1 MKLYVRTF
9 AILIHKNNVYMKQ
22 FFAFALLAFIASAS
36 ISDARIKS
44 ECFSCSE
51 ENKERI
57 VVVTN
62 TMPNSLYGDERSLD
76 EWPYMEA
83 WLYAGSG
90 IVEVIVSGIGTAAI
104 GIVDSRNRVIDHD
117 VVDTGCVSVVSLDV
131 SGLAGTYRLV
141 ISSDSCY
148 AEGSFTL

>member
-51 ENKERI
+51 DKEQIVIVSNIFRI
-57 VVVTN
+57 N
-62 TMPNSLYGDERSLD
+62 ANESERSLD
-76 EWPYMEA
+76 DWPYMEA
-83 WLYAGSG
+83 WLCAGSG
-90 IVEVIVSGIGTAAI
+90 TVEVIVSGIGTAAI

>member
-51 ENKERI
+51 DKEQIVIVSNRFRI
-57 VVVTN
+57 N
-62 TMPNSLYGDERSLD
+62 ANESERSLD
-76 EWPYMEA
+76 DWPYMEA
-83 WLYAGSG
+83 WLCAGSG
-90 IVEVIVSGIGTAAI
+90 TVEVIVSGIGTAAI

>member
-51 ENKERI
+51 DKEQIVIVSNIFRI
-57 VVVTN
+57 N
-62 TMPNSLYGDERSLD
+62 ANESERSLD
-76 EWPYMEA
+76 DWPYMEA
-83 WLYAGSG
+83 WLCAGSG
-90 IVEVIVSGIGTAAI
+90 TVEVIVSGIGTAAL

>member
-1 MKLYVRTF
+1 MIITF
-9 AILIHKNNVYMKQ
+9 CLEVYMKQ

-51 ENKERI
+51 DKEQIVIVSNIFRI
-57 VVVTN
+57 N
-62 TMPNSLYGDERSLD
+62 ANESERSLD
-76 EWPYMEA
+76 DWPYMEA
-83 WLYAGSG
+83 WLCAGSG
-90 IVEVIVSGIGTAAI
+90 TVEVIVSGIGTAAI

>member
-1 MKLYVRTF
+1 
-9 AILIHKNNVYMKQ
+9 MKQ
-22 FFAFALLAFIASAS
+22 IFAFALLAFIASAS

-51 ENKERI
+51 DKEKSPI
-57 VVVTN
+57 KTKVVS
-62 TMPNSLYGDERSLD
+62 NSPYSDERSLD
-76 EWPYMEA
+76 EWPYVEA

-117 VVDTGCVSVVSLDV
+117 VVDTGCVSVVSLDI

-148 AEGSFTL
+148 AEGFFTL

>member
-51 ENKERI
+51 DKEKVR
-57 VVVTN
+57 
-62 TMPNSLYGDERSLD
+62 LKRK
-76 EWPYMEA
+76 
-83 WLYAGSG
+83 
-90 IVEVIVSGIGTAAI
+90 
-104 GIVDSRNRVIDHD
+104 
-117 VVDTGCVSVVSLDV
+117 VVSNGPYSVNALWMTGRMWRRGCMPV
-131 SGLAGTYRLV
+131 QA
-141 ISSDSCY
+141 
-148 AEGSFTL
+148 

>member
-1 MKLYVRTF
+1 MYVPLRYLSIKIMF
-9 AILIHKNNVYMKQ
+9 IMKQ
-22 FFAFALLAFIASAS
+22 IFAFALLAFIASTS

-51 ENKERI
+51 DKEQIVIVSNIFRI
-57 VVVTN
+57 N
-62 TMPNSLYGDERSLD
+62 ANESERSLD
-76 EWPYMEA
+76 DWPYMEA
-83 WLYAGSG
+83 WLCAGSG
-90 IVEVIVSGIGTAAI
+90 TVEVIVSGIGTAAI

>member
-22 FFAFALLAFIASAS
+22 IFAFALLAFMASAS

-51 ENKERI
+51 DKEQIVIVSNIFRI
-57 VVVTN
+57 N
-62 TMPNSLYGDERSLD
+62 ANESERSLD
-76 EWPYMEA
+76 DWPYMEA
-83 WLYAGSG
+83 WLCAGSG
-90 IVEVIVSGIGTAAI
+90 TVEVIVSGIGTAAI

>member
-51 ENKERI
+51 DKEQIVIVSNIFRI
-57 VVVTN
+57 N
-62 TMPNSLYGDERSLD
+62 ANESERSLD
-76 EWPYMEA
+76 DWPYVEA
-83 WLYAGSG
+83 WLCAGSG
-90 IVEVIVSGIGTAAI
+90 TVEVIVSGIGTAAI
-104 GIVDSRNRVIDHD
+104 AIVDWLNLVIDDNRVD
-117 VVDTGCVSVVSLDV
+117 
-131 SGLAGTYRLV
+131 SGRL
-141 ISSDSCY
+141 
-148 AEGSFTL
+148 

>member
-51 ENKERI
+51 DKEQIVIVSNIFRI
-57 VVVTN
+57 N
-62 TMPNSLYGDERSLD
+62 ANESERSLD
-76 EWPYMEA
+76 DWPYVDA
-83 WLYAGSG
+83 WLCAGSG
-90 IVEVIVSGIGTAAI
+90 TVEVIVSGIGTAAI

>member
-1 MKLYVRTF
+1 M
-9 AILIHKNNVYMKQ
+9 
-22 FFAFALLAFIASAS
+22 AFIASAS

-51 ENKERI
+51 DKEQIVIVSNIFRI
-57 VVVTN
+57 N
-62 TMPNSLYGDERSLD
+62 ANESERSLD
-76 EWPYMEA
+76 DWPYMEA
-83 WLYAGSG
+83 WLCAGSG
-90 IVEVIVSGIGTAAI
+90 TVEVIVSGIGTAAI

>member
-1 MKLYVRTF
+1 MF
-9 AILIHKNNVYMKQ
+9 YMKTV
-22 FFAFALLAFIASAS
+22 FLHLLCWLFIASAS

-51 ENKERI
+51 DKEQIVIVSNIFRI
-57 VVVTN
+57 N
-62 TMPNSLYGDERSLD
+62 ANESERSLD
-76 EWPYMEA
+76 DWPYVEA
-83 WLYAGSG
+83 WLCAGSG
-90 IVEVIVSGIGTAAI
+90 TVEVIVSGIGTAAI

>member
-1 MKLYVRTF
+1 MKLYVCTF
-9 AILIHKNNVYMKQ
+9 ATLIHKNNVYMKQ

-51 ENKERI
+51 DKERI
-57 VVVTN
+57 VIVSN
-62 TMPNSLYGDERSLD
+62 IFRINANESERSLD
-76 EWPYMEA
+76 GWPYVEA

-90 IVEVIVSGIGTAAI
+90 TVEVVVSGIGTAAI

-117 VVDTGCVSVVSLDV
+117 VVDTGCVSLVSLDV

>member
-22 FFAFALLAFIASAS
+22 FFAFALLAFIASGS

-51 ENKERI
+51 DKEQIVIVSNIFRI
-57 VVVTN
+57 N
-62 TMPNSLYGDERSLD
+62 ANESERSLD
-76 EWPYMEA
+76 DWPYVEA
-83 WLYAGSG
+83 WLCAGSG
-90 IVEVIVSGIGTAAI
+90 TVEVIVSGIGTAAI

>member
-51 ENKERI
+51 DKEQIVIVSNIFRI
-57 VVVTN
+57 N
-62 TMPNSLYGDERSLD
+62 ANESERSLD
-76 EWPYMEA
+76 DWPYVEA
-83 WLYAGSG
+83 WLCAGSG
-90 IVEVIVSGIGTAAI
+90 TVEVIVTGIGTAAI

>member
-1 MKLYVRTF
+1 
-9 AILIHKNNVYMKQ
+9 MKQ
-22 FFAFALLAFIASAS
+22 IFAFALLAFMASAS

-51 ENKERI
+51 DKEQIVIVSNIFRI
-57 VVVTN
+57 N
-62 TMPNSLYGDERSLD
+62 ANESERSLD
-76 EWPYMEA
+76 DWPYMEA
-83 WLYAGSG
+83 WLCAGSG
-90 IVEVIVSGIGTAAI
+90 TVEVIVSGIGTAAI

>member
-51 ENKERI
+51 DKEQIVIVSNIFRI
-57 VVVTN
+57 N
-62 TMPNSLYGDERSLD
+62 ANEPERSLD
-76 EWPYMEA
+76 DWPYMEA
-83 WLYAGSG
+83 WLCAGSG
-90 IVEVIVSGIGTAAI
+90 TVEVIVSGIGTAAI

>member
-1 MKLYVRTF
+1 
-9 AILIHKNNVYMKQ
+9 MKQ

-51 ENKERI
+51 DKERI
-57 VVVTN
+57 VIVSN
-62 TMPNSLYGDERSLD
+62 IFRINANESERSLD
-76 EWPYMEA
+76 GWPYVEA

-90 IVEVIVSGIGTAAI
+90 TVEVVVSGIGTAAI

-117 VVDTGCVSVVSLDV
+117 VVDTGCVSLVSLDV

>member
-51 ENKERI
+51 DKEQIVIVSNIFRI
-57 VVVTN
+57 N
-62 TMPNSLYGDERSLD
+62 ANESERSLD
-76 EWPYMEA
+76 DWPYVEA
-83 WLYAGSG
+83 WLCAGSG
-90 IVEVIVSGIGTAAI
+90 TVEVIVSGIGTAAI
-104 GIVDSRNRVIDHD
+104 GIVDSRTRVIDHD

>member
-22 FFAFALLAFIASAS
+22 FFAFALLAFIASVS

-51 ENKERI
+51 DKEQIVIVSNIFRI
-57 VVVTN
+57 N
-62 TMPNSLYGDERSLD
+62 ANESERSLD
-76 EWPYMEA
+76 DWPYVEA
-83 WLYAGSG
+83 WLCAGSG
-90 IVEVIVSGIGTAAI
+90 TVEVIVSGIGTAAI

>member
-1 MKLYVRTF
+1 
-9 AILIHKNNVYMKQ
+9 MKQ
-22 FFAFALLAFIASAS
+22 IFAFALLAFIASAS

-51 ENKERI
+51 DKEKSPI
-57 VVVTN
+57 KTKVVSN
-62 TMPNSLYGDERSLD
+62 GPYSDERSL
-76 EWPYMEA
+76 EA

-117 VVDTGCVSVVSLDV
+117 VVDTGCVSVVSLDI

-148 AEGSFTL
+148 AEGFFTL

>member
-22 FFAFALLAFIASAS
+22 IFAFALLAFIVSAS

-51 ENKERI
+51 DKEKSPI
-57 VVVTN
+57 KTKVVSN
-62 TMPNSLYGDERSLD
+62 GPYSDERSLD
-76 EWPYMEA
+76 EWPYVEA

-117 VVDTGCVSVVSLDV
+117 VVDTGCVSVVSLDI

-148 AEGSFTL
+148 AEGFFTL

>member
-51 ENKERI
+51 DKEQIVIVSNIFRI
-57 VVVTN
+57 N
-62 TMPNSLYGDERSLD
+62 ANESERSLD
-76 EWPYMEA
+76 DWPYVEA
-83 WLYAGSG
+83 WLCAGSG
-90 IVEVIVSGIGTAAI
+90 TVEVIVSGIGTAAI

>member
-1 MKLYVRTF
+1 
-9 AILIHKNNVYMKQ
+9 MKQ

-51 ENKERI
+51 DKEQIVIVSNIFRI
-57 VVVTN
+57 N
-62 TMPNSLYGDERSLD
+62 ANESERSLD
-76 EWPYMEA
+76 DWPYVEA
-83 WLYAGSG
+83 WLCAGSG
-90 IVEVIVSGIGTAAI
+90 TVEVIVSGIGTAAI

>member
-1 MKLYVRTF
+1 M
-9 AILIHKNNVYMKQ
+9 
-22 FFAFALLAFIASAS
+22 
-36 ISDARIKS
+36 D
-44 ECFSCSE
+44 
-51 ENKERI
+51 
-57 VVVTN
+57 
-62 TMPNSLYGDERSLD
+62 D
-76 EWPYMEA
+76 WPYVEA
-83 WLYAGSG
+83 WLCAGSG
-90 IVEVIVSGIGTAAI
+90 TVEVIVSGIGTAAI

>member
-1 MKLYVRTF
+1 
-9 AILIHKNNVYMKQ
+9 MKQ

-51 ENKERI
+51 DKEQIVIVSNIFRI
-57 VVVTN
+57 N
-62 TMPNSLYGDERSLD
+62 ANESERSLD
-76 EWPYMEA
+76 DWPYMEA
-83 WLYAGSG
+83 WLCAGSG
-90 IVEVIVSGIGTAAI
+90 TVEVIVSGIGTAAI